1 MVKTLLAVCGGTRE
15 GVKSTAEQLVEFEL
29 PSTSPT
35 LPFLVP
41 LMDALVSSSSS
52 SLQAEALPDLS
63 TIALMLTSDQRTSS
77 GLRLLTSLLTTLL
90 ASLKAIPQ
98 THLSSD
104 QPLVS
109 FSSQLVARLH
119 SLLFSSSSTIGSQTV
134 DASHVANLASHSYS
148 VAALLYQAKVC
159 SPCVD
164 LLNTSLAACTTL
176 ATRDPSR
183 KGLARPRYKLQ
194 AEVFA
199 KLGRHKEAL
208 VSLAKGLFIAA
219 QVEEAS
225 RVTRLQEGGKTWCQM
240 KREWQKAC
248 GERVVDTTH
257 ILSLAQEGSLGKE
270 GDVPRDVMLRLGRAE
285 VTWHRVPYSP
295 GGSLTESWV
304 GAAAALAKLSKD
316 PIDHGMVLLEQ
327 AVVFWMGDNTED
339 LKMGSRCAEKA
350 ASMLAG
356 DGQNLGWALFWR
368 FMCDHRSMMVQI
380 LEEVEKAEQ
389 VKMLERKEKEGLGGQ
404 QDIQETEA
412 TPAFSGLTQEVE
424 EKLLGFLEKALEA
437 WSRVELEV
445 NDWMSSKTICDMLL
459 ALAWHQRRLGMSGR
473 EAFQLAAK
481 VARQLSEPEHEV
493 IFWIK
498 FEGRVISTKLI
509 KVLAL
514 AELVRFGQCDEMEKM
529 VKVAETLEKSKT
541 GTASGLHTG
550 VVMAEVLYP
559 TFVLNC

>member
-1 MVKTLLAVCGGTRE
+1 M
-15 GVKSTAEQLVEFEL
+15 
-29 PSTSPT
+29 
-35 LPFLVP
+35 
-41 LMDALVSSSSS
+41 
-52 SLQAEALPDLS
+52 
-63 TIALMLTSDQRTSS
+63 
-77 GLRLLTSLLTTLL
+77 
-90 ASLKAIPQ
+90 
-98 THLSSD
+98 
-104 QPLVS
+104 
-109 FSSQLVARLH
+109 
-119 SLLFSSSSTIGSQTV
+119 V
-134 DASHVANLASHSYS
+134 DASHIANLASHSYS
-148 VAALLYQAKVC
+148 LAALLYQAKVC

-164 LLNTSLAACTTL
+164 LLSTSLTACTAL
-176 ATRDPSR
+176 AARDPSR

-194 AEVFA
+194 AEVLA
-199 KLGRHKEAL
+199 KMGRHKEAL
-208 VSLAKGLFIAA
+208 VSLTKGLLIAA

-248 GERVVDTTH
+248 GESVVDTTH

-270 GDVPRDVMLRLGRAE
+270 DDVPRDVMLSLGRAE
-285 VTWHRVPYSP
+285 ITWHRVPYIP

-304 GAAAALAKLSKD
+304 GAAAALAKFSKD

-327 AVVFWMGDNTED
+327 AIVFWMGDNTED

-368 FMCDHRSMMVQI
+368 FMCDHRTAMVQI

-389 VKMLERKEKEGLGGQ
+389 VKILERKEKEGLGGQ

-445 NDWMSSKTICDMLL
+445 NDWMGSKTICDMLL

-473 EAFQLAAK
+473 EAFELSAK
-481 VARQLSEPEHEV
+481 LARQLSESEHEV
-493 IFWIK
+493 IFWDQ
-498 FEGRVISTKLI
+498 ISY
-509 KVLAL
+509 
-514 AELVRFGQCDEMEKM
+514 F
-529 VKVAETLEKSKT
+529 
-541 GTASGLHTG
+541 
-550 VVMAEVLYP
+550 
-559 TFVLNC
+559 